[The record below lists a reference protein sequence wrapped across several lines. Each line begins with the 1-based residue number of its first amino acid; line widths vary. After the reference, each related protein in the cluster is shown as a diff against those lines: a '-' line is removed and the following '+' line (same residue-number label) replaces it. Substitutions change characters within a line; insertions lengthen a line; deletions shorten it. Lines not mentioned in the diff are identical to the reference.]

1 MKVFVQSFI
10 QVRFIKM
17 LCNVI
22 CYIGEGATMAA
33 EAACLGVSALYFVKV
48 HKKVEF
54 HKFN

>member
-1 MKVFVQSFI
+1 
-10 QVRFIKM
+10 M